1 MCPMHRGQKS
11 QHEKMPCRGGNSP
24 PQTCMCA
31 PSQPSQAML
40 PPVAL
45 QGIVPIEPTGLYEMA
60 IGNAVLVVR
69 VAPILVRSISPPDQ
83 PPRS

>member
-1 MCPMHRGQKS
+1 
-11 QHEKMPCRGGNSP
+11 
-24 PQTCMCA
+24 
-31 PSQPSQAML
+31 ML